1 MEIIMKYLKDYN
13 TPIFWA
19 EGHPGKLDKENWKVE
34 ITGLVENPIVLDWK
48 QLLNLPSKTV
58 KTRLTSVTRWSVEG
72 DWTGIAISE
81 IAKIFKIKNN
91 AKFLRVYS
99 YKLIYD
105 TTIDL
110 NIAFKEKT
118 ILAYKFNGYDL
129 TEDYGGPVRL
139 LVPYLWGYKSAK
151 SVVKVE
157 FTDTYTSGYWEKRG
171 YTDHAT
177 FENTLVRD
185 LNDEGKLKQFPSEFF

>member
-1 MEIIMKYLKDYN
+1 MVKYLSDYN

-19 EGHPGKLDKENWKVE
+19 EGHPGKLEKEGWEVE
-34 ITGLVENPIVLDWK
+34 IAGLVENPAVLNWK
-48 QLLNLPSKTV
+48 QLMDLPSKIV
-58 KTRLTSVTRWSVEG
+58 KARLTSVTRWSVEG

-81 IAKIFKIKNN
+81 IAKIFKIKKE

-99 YKLIYD
+99 YRLIYD

-110 NIAFKEKT
+110 NVAFKEKT

-129 TEDYGGPVRL
+129 TEDYGGPIRL

-151 SVVKVE
+151 SIVKLE
-157 FTDTYTSGYWEKRG
+157 FTDTYTSGFWEKRG

-177 FENTLVRD
+177 FEKTKVKD
-185 LNDEGKLKQFPSEFF
+185 LNDGGKLKEFPSEFF